1 MKTIKLFAYLLCYAV
16 YPFSFLFVRN
26 KRRLA
31 FGSSKNAFNDN
42 AKYLFIYC
50 QNERQDLDSAWL
62 SLSRKTV
69 AEVRAKGLKAYY
81 TFSVRGMWHALTS
94 KYWFYNAY
102 TSDIMFAFSGNAIC
116 VDLWHGVG
124 LKRTEFNIHSG
135 KLAERYQK
143 TSFKEVF
150 YHPEVF
156 RRPNWVVTSTPFQ
169 TKMFAPAFRIPEDRC
184 LEVGY
189 PRNEILLWPEE
200 KRLKHVERYEPFETK
215 ELLCKIKK
223 GSYQR
228 VFVYMPT
235 WRDSQREI
243 FVQGFDLKKMEAIL
257 RSQNAML
264 LLKPH
269 PNTIIDASAFG
280 SFSNIELVEAN
291 VDVYPML
298 PYVDVLITDYSSV
311 LYDYVLMEGNDVI
324 LYLYD
329 YEEYVKEREFFY
341 PFDENVVGKKAF
353 TFEEL
358 CRCIEQGDY
367 KMDIA
372 QRNRVVEKFWGK
384 TVMCSANQ
392 AITSRF
398 FPTFANEQ
406 AFCHMEAK

>member
-1 MKTIKLFAYLLCYAV
+1 MKFVVYLLLYV
-16 YPFSFLFVRN
+16 FYPFSFLFVRKK
-26 KRRLA
+26 KRIA

-94 KYWFYNAY
+94 KFWFHNAY

-116 VDLWHGVG
+116 VNLWHGVG
-124 LKRTEFNIHSG
+124 LKRIEFNINSG

-143 TSFKEVF
+143 TNFKEVF

-156 RRPNWVVTSTPFQ
+156 RRPDWVVTSTPFQ
-169 TKMFAPAFRIPEDRC
+169 TNMFSLAFRIPRDRC

-189 PRNEILLWPEE
+189 PRNEILVWREE
-200 KRLKHVERYEPFETK
+200 KRLKYIERYEPFETK
-215 ELLCKIKK
+215 EMLRKIKK
-223 GSYQR
+223 ANYQR

-243 FVQGFDLKKMEAIL
+243 FVQGFDLERMEAIL
-257 RSQNAML
+257 QSQNALL

-269 PNTIIDASAFG
+269 ANTIIDASAFDG
-280 SFSNIELVEAN
+280 FSNIWLVDAK

-311 LYDYVLMEGNDVI
+311 LYDYVLMEGKDVI

-341 PFDENVVGKKAF
+341 PFDENVVGKKVWD
-353 TFEEL
+353 FEEL
-358 CRCIEQGDY
+358 CRCIELSDY
-367 KMDIA
+367 SIDKT
-372 QRNRVVEKFWGK
+372 QRQRILKKFWGDYRHLDS
-384 TVMCSANQ
+384 CNS
-392 AITSRF
+392 IISCF
-398 FPTFANEQ
+398 FTET
-406 AFCHMEAK
+406 E